1 MNFRSFSK
9 GDFFLIL
16 PTFSNSIM
24 LFVGLRW
31 REDHLCLFNRQPT
44 SMKLEIIS

>member
-1 MNFRSFSK
+1 MNFRFFSK

-16 PTFSNSIM
+16 PTFSNSVM

-31 REDHLCLFNRQPT
+31 REAHLCLFDRQPR
-44 SMKLEIIS
+44 SMKLENIS